1 MNILLLMNIIFSY
14 YILNII
20 FFHRVSN
27 SGYLDVRV
35 NILSLRHSG
44 IQLIVVFLR
53 NNVLVALLIVIVI
66 YNLYV
71 NGIYVYI
78 YFSHYK
84 LPIDS

>member
-1 MNILLLMNIIFSY
+1 MNIIFSY

-35 NILSLRHSG
+35 NMLLLRHSG

-66 YNLYV
+66 HNLYV
-71 NGIYVYI
+71 NSIYVYI
-78 YFSHYK
+78 FF
-84 LPIDS
+84 PIINCLLFRKMP